1 MDAGVPLLAPVAG
14 IAMGLVLEGDRSVVL
29 SDILGI
35 EDHLGDMDFKVT
47 GTSEGI
53 TAFQLDIKV
62 GGLTTAIMR
71 KALEQARVG
80 RLHIL
85 SKMNAVLATPRTE
98 LSPYAPKI
106 TSISIPVDKI
116 RELIGP
122 GGKVIRAITAESG
135 ASIDVDDDGT
145 VKIAAVDQASGEKAL
160 RMIREIVAEPE
171 MGEIYEGIV
180 RRITNFG
187 AFVQIL
193 PNKDGLLHVSEIAHH
208 RIANV
213 ADVLR
218 EGDTIQVKVI
228 GIDPEGKVRLSHKV
242 LLAREESEGGEGGGH
257 GGPPSGGYSG
267 GSQGGGGGGGG
278 GYRGG
283 QGPGGGGGEGDHG
296 DGRRPPRRRRR
307 PSHA

>member
-1 MDAGVPLLAPVAG
+1 
-14 IAMGLVLEGDRSVVL
+14 MGLVLEGDRAVVL

-47 GTSEGI
+47 GTAQGI
-53 TAFQLDIKV
+53 TAFQMDTKV
-62 GGLTTAIMR
+62 AGISSALMR
-71 KALEQARVG
+71 RALEQARVG
-80 RLHIL
+80 RQHIL
-85 SKMNAVLATPRTE
+85 EKMSAVLSTARQE
-98 LSPYAPKI
+98 MSPYAPKI

-122 GGKVIRAITAESG
+122 GGKVIRAITSESG
-135 ASIDVDDDGT
+135 ASIDVEDDGT
-145 VKIAAVDQASGEKAL
+145 VKIAAVDQVSGDKAL

-171 MGEIYEGIV
+171 MGEVYEGIV

-213 ADVLR
+213 SDVLK
-218 EGDTIQVKVI
+218 EGDSIQVKVI
-228 GIDPEGKVRLSHKV
+228 GIDPEGKVRLSHKA
-242 LLAREESEGGEGGGH
+242 LIPREEGEPAEAGHAPAHGGGH
-257 GGPPSGGYSG
+257 GH
-267 GSQGGGGGGGG
+267 GG
-278 GYRGG
+278 GYGSGGGHGSGGHEDRGDQGG
-283 QGPGGGGGEGDHG
+283 QQ
-296 DGRRPPRRRRR
+296 RRRRRGRR